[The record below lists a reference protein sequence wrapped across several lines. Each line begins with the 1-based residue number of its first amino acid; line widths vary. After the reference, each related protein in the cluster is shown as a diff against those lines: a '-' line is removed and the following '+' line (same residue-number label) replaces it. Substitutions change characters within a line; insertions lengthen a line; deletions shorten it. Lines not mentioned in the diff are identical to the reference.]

1 MSTTTFAYEF
11 EFTTDYSEP
20 NYMLCPES
28 LRTDSLRTKVIS
40 AVNTQKSFLQ
50 KFTQVN
56 RIAQQV
62 LDNNLRF
69 RVILN
74 R

>member
-1 MSTTTFAYEF
+1 MSTTTFAHEF
-11 EFTTDYSEP
+11 EFVTDYSEDVFVQ
-20 NYMLCPES
+20 CPDS
-28 LRTDSLRTKVIS
+28 LRTDALRTKVIA
-40 AVNTQKSFLQ
+40 AVNTQKLFLQ

-62 LDNNLRF
+62 LDGSNRF